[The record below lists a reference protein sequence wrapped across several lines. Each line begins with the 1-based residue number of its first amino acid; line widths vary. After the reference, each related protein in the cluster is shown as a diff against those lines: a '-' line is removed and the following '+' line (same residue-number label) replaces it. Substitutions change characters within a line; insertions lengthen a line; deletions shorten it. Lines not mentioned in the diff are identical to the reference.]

1 MNLMEKF
8 NLQNHVVFLGYLK
21 REKLPEILGMLDI
34 FVLPS
39 LSESLSIVNLEA
51 MASFL
56 PVVSTNVGGVPEAI
70 KENVNGVLV
79 KPGDEYELADALIY
93 LIQNPNIAKE
103 MGRRGREMVE
113 NKFKKEEMLK
123 RITSLYY

>member
-1 MNLMEKF
+1 
-8 NLQNHVVFLGYLK
+8 
-21 REKLPEILGMLDI
+21 
-34 FVLPS
+34 
-39 LSESLSIVNLEA
+39 
-51 MASFL
+51 
-56 PVVSTNVGGVPEAI
+56 VPEAI